1 VTGAVEHPGVIQIA
15 PGSIVEDALAMV
27 GGTTENADLSRLN
40 LARELSDGQQVFVPA
55 IDAGSSP
62 PGTQSTHALI
72 LEKININ
79 RADEVELEKL
89 PGIGPSLAANIVEY
103 RQEHGWFQEL
113 DELLDVSGIGPAK
126 LDQIDDLITFH

>member
-1 VTGAVEHPGVIQIA
+1 V
-15 PGSIVEDALAMV
+15 
-27 GGTTENADLSRLN
+27 
-40 LARELSDGQQVFVPA
+40 
-55 IDAGSSP
+55 
-62 PGTQSTHALI
+62 
-72 LEKININ
+72 NIN
-79 RADEVELEKL
+79 TADEVQLESL